1 MATKKKTAITKKQ
14 GMSSASPRSY
24 SALYKD
30 DKTRSVQVVST
41 ATRKAGPSEEVRS
54 SAPMVN
60 WRDEYAHVVRD
71 LRKLLLVSAAL
82 FGIIIITGFF
92 V

>member
-1 MATKKKTAITKKQ
+1 
-14 GMSSASPRSY
+14 MSNASPRSY

-30 DKTRSVQVVST
+30 DKTRSVQASP
-41 ATRKAGPSEEVRS
+41 ATSKKIGSSEEVRS
-54 SAPMVN
+54 SAQIIN
-60 WRDEYAHVVRD
+60 WRDEYAHVLRD
-71 LRKLLLVSAAL
+71 LRRLLLVSAAL